1 VKSFYPSCS
10 DVGSF
15 VIFFQPAEYHPRFV
29 GLTGT
34 VEDIRQVAR
43 EYRVYYMKT
52 EDEGTDYL
60 VDHSIITYNFSYHS
74 PDSFINFLS
83 PMNLGRQTFLN
94 GVVFCFAKPAV
105 KQSSYENAEHF
116 LACHIV

>member
-1 VKSFYPSCS
+1 M
-10 DVGSF
+10 
-15 VIFFQPAEYHPRFV
+15 

-60 VDHSIITYNFSYHS
+60 VDHSIITYNHPYIS
-74 PDSFINFLS
+74 
-83 PMNLGRQTFLN
+83 MNYGW
-94 GVVFCFAKPAV
+94 GFALIRY
-105 KQSSYENAEHF
+105 SST
-116 LACHIV
+116 

>member
-1 VKSFYPSCS
+1 M
-10 DVGSF
+10 
-15 VIFFQPAEYHPRFV
+15 

-60 VDHSIITYNFSYHS
+60 VDHSIITYNFPNPFRLTVLS
-74 PDSFINFLS
+74 INLS
-83 PMNLGRQTFLN
+83 KGLIY
-94 GVVFCFAKPAV
+94 V
-105 KQSSYENAEHF
+105 KASS
-116 LACHIV
+116 C

>member
-1 VKSFYPSCS
+1 MVFL
-10 DVGSF
+10 
-15 VIFFQPAEYHPRFV
+15 IAEYHPRFV

-60 VDHSIITYNFSYHS
+60 VDHSIITYINN
-74 PDSFINFLS
+74 SFLCILENCNIYV
-83 PMNLGRQTFLN
+83 NLFHT
-94 GVVFCFAKPAV
+94 CIA
-105 KQSSYENAEHF
+105 
-116 LACHIV
+116 